1 MDEMTT
7 LIVGAIAALLTLFFG
22 WRGAMP
28 PNFAKGPRLIPHRF
42 LMLLSAAI
50 LLMMIVHLA
59 NLHGIETG
67 NNRP

>member
-1 MDEMTT
+1 
-7 LIVGAIAALLTLFFG
+7 
-22 WRGAMP
+22 MP

-42 LMLLSAAI
+42 LMLLSAAV